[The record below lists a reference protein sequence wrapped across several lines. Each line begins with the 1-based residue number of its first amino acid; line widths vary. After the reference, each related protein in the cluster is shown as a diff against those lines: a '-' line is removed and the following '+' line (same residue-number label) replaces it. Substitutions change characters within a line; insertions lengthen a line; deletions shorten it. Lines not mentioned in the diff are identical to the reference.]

1 MKKIL
6 FILIFAAIGFATK
19 AQTADTTLHASLI
32 SKAPDVTSIS
42 YQWTKVSGPSA
53 GTIST
58 PNQATTD
65 VKGLVVGVYVFQCI
79 AKDNFGVQSAPSQV
93 KVTVVRNAQPPVINA
108 GPDITITAK

>member
-19 AQTADTTLHASLI
+19 AQTADTTLHGTLIGKAS
-32 SKAPDVTSIS
+32 DVTSVS
-42 YQWTKVSGPSA
+42 YQWTRVSGP
-53 GTIST
+53 GTVTIVSPT
-58 PNQATTD
+58 NLVTD
-65 VKGLVVGVYVFQCI
+65 VKGLAIGVHIFQLV
-79 AKDNFGVQSAPSQV
+79 ATDNFGVKSAPSQV